1 MPDTELYKEYD
12 KEFLDIVGP
21 IIKHEEVQKMKQYYQ
36 HCNTTCFDHCLQ
48 VSYYCYLIGKK
59 LNLDYVSLARAAML
73 HDFFLYDWR
82 KEQRHYVKGFFNKYA
97 FLHGKIAYRKA
108 RRYFELNKKEKDI
121 IENHMWPVTLFLPR
135 YKETYVI
142 MLVDKYCALGETKD
156 NIVRICTEQVEDKY
170 SRVKNRVKKFFN

>member
-1 MPDTELYKEYD
+1 MPDTTSYEDYD

-21 IIKHEEVQKMKQYYQ
+21 IINHEEVQKMKQFNQ
-36 HCNTTCFDHCLQ
+36 HSNTTCFDHCMQ

-82 KEQRHYVKGFFNKYA
+82 ERQRHRVKGFFNQHA

-108 RRYFELNKKEKDI
+108 RRYFDLNKREKDI
-121 IENHMWPVTLFLPR
+121 IENHMWPVTVFLPR

-142 MLVDKYCALGETKD
+142 MLVDKYCAMGETKND
-156 NIVRICTEQVEDKY
+156 IVKKCSEQVEKKY
-170 SRVKNRVKKFFN
+170 AKVINKVKKLFN